1 MLISILVSVS
11 IINFHLLLLWVMPL
25 PIIKLLDGI
34 CWLNLLLF
42 LSLISKRDRLFFLS
56 LLILFI
62 IILEILINLNI
73 YSISILFFKYLL
85 MILIKINNLNISF
98 ILLLFIF
105 IIMSNP
111 KIMLISLINFL
122 ILLKLIFLIYKTIFR
137 DNFQKFINQY
147 I

>member
-137 DNFQKFINQY
+137 DNF
-147 I
+147 